1 MDDWAGK
8 GKKGRRL
15 HCRTRSRRRCRGLA
29 CHAQAERGCGF
40 DWKREEEQELR
51 AAQRDVLYARGE
63 PVKRLHRPSANA
75 KGRGKGALQAQAP
88 SLRASCSLCP
98 RPSGRGVDTLL
109 EAEWSAVVIGWRG
122 VERECRALGINKA
135 VLRGEVDWEAVDT
148 QVDIAVGAVP
158 REGSS
163 ENGLRTI
170 NPIAAV
176 VGLMEAEE
184 SHAAKTPTL
193 WYVMV
198 GWDGVRVKGT
208 S

>member
-1 MDDWAGK
+1 MCDIDDWTGK
-8 GKKGRRL
+8 GKKGRRH
-15 HCRTRSRRRCRGLA
+15 HCRTRSRCRCRGLA

-75 KGRGKGALQAQAP
+75 RGRGKGALQAQAP

-122 VERECRALGINKA
+122 VERECGALGINEA
-135 VLRGEVDWEAVDT
+135 VLRGEINRETIGAEVDV
-148 QVDIAVGAVP
+148 AVGAVP
-158 REGSS
+158 PKGSCKDVFRATGS
-163 ENGLRTI
+163 
-170 NPIAAV
+170 IAAV
-176 VGLMEAEE
+176 VGLMIAEE
-184 SHAAKTPTL
+184 AHAASAFAL
-193 WYVMV
+193 RYIMM
-198 GWDGVRVKGT
+198 GRDGV
-208 S
+208 